1 MQSHASSEPLEFRL
15 VPKIHLKI
23 VICGGTPQV
32 AMEIEDKIAVCLVT
46 ETINS
51 KEEPAIY
58 VLVVA
63 IVDFAILNPIP

>member
-1 MQSHASSEPLEFRL
+1 
-15 VPKIHLKI
+15 
-23 VICGGTPQV
+23 
-32 AMEIEDKIAVCLVT
+32 MEIEDKIAVCLVT